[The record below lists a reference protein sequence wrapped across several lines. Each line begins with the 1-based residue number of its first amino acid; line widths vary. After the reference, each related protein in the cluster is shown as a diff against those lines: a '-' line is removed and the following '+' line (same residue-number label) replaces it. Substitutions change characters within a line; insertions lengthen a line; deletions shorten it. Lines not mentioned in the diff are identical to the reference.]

1 MKKYC
6 CPECSASFMVL
17 QSSCPDCGAELAEGD
32 WRVIEEELP
41 PKPQNASC
49 IHMVGDLGN
58 LVFHRLATV
67 HDVGSPLLSQIV
79 AKARVAER
87 AQFKIGW
94 EGDTCFVIPIPG
106 TKNATAVNGSI
117 IERKTELRQGDCLS
131 VCGRS
136 SGKLG
141 FAITI
146 QYFA

>member
-1 MKKYC
+1 
-6 CPECSASFMVL
+6 MVP
-17 QSSCPDCGAELAEGD
+17 QPSCPDCGSELAEGD

-67 HDVGSPLLSQIV
+67 REVGRPLLSRIV
-79 AKARVAER
+79 ARAGVAER
-87 AQFKIGW
+87 AQFKLGW
-94 EGDTCFVIPIPG
+94 EGDACFVTPIPG

-117 IERKTELRQGDCLS
+117 IECKTELRQGDCLS

-136 SGKLG
+136 SGRQG

>member
-6 CPECSASFMVL
+6 CPECSASFMVP
-17 QSSCPDCGAELAEGD
+17 QSSCPDCGVELAETD

-58 LVFHRLATV
+58 LVFHRLGTV
-67 HDVGSPLLSQIV
+67 REVGRPLLSQIV
-79 AKARVAER
+79 AKAGVAER
-87 AQFKIGW
+87 AQFKISW
-94 EGDTCFVIPIPG
+94 EGDACFVTPIPG
-106 TKNATAVNGSI
+106 TKNATAVNGAI
-117 IERKTELRQGDCLS
+117 IECKTELRQGDCLS

-136 SGKLG
+136 SGRQG

>member
-1 MKKYC
+1 
-6 CPECSASFMVL
+6 
-17 QSSCPDCGAELAEGD
+17 
-32 WRVIEEELP
+32 
-41 PKPQNASC
+41 
-49 IHMVGDLGN
+49 MVGDLGN

-117 IERKTELRQGDCLS
+117 IERKTELRQETASPSAAGVPASWALPS
-131 VCGRS
+131 PS
-136 SGKLG
+136 SISPDVHVPNKASAAREPGACRGVEASGLFRVARG
-141 FAITI
+141 
-146 QYFA
+146 

>member
-1 MKKYC
+1 ML
-6 CPECSASFMVL
+6 P
-17 QSSCPDCGAELAEGD
+17 QPSCPDCGAELAEGD

-58 LVFHRLATV
+58 LVFNRLATV
-67 HDVGSPLLSQIV
+67 REVGRPLLSRIV
-79 AKARVAER
+79 ARAGVAER
-87 AQFKIGW
+87 AQFKLGW
-94 EGDTCFVIPIPG
+94 EGDACFVTPIPG
-106 TKNATAVNGSI
+106 TRNATAVNGSI
-117 IERKTELRQGDCLS
+117 IECKTELRQGDCLS

-136 SGKLG
+136 SGKQG

>member
-1 MKKYC
+1 
-6 CPECSASFMVL
+6 MVP
-17 QSSCPDCGAELAEGD
+17 QPSCPDCGAELAEGD

-58 LVFHRLATV
+58 LVFNRLATV
-67 HDVGSPLLSQIV
+67 REVGRPLLSRIV
-79 AKARVAER
+79 ARAGVAER
-87 AQFKIGW
+87 AQFKLGW
-94 EGDTCFVIPIPG
+94 EGDACFVTPIPG
-106 TKNATAVNGSI
+106 TRNATAVNGSI
-117 IERKTELRQGDCLS
+117 IECKTELRQGDCLS

-136 SGKLG
+136 SGKQG

>member
-1 MKKYC
+1 
-6 CPECSASFMVL
+6 MVP

-67 HDVGSPLLSQIV
+67 REVGRPLLSQIV
-79 AKARVAER
+79 AKAGVAER

-94 EGDTCFVIPIPG
+94 EGDACFVTPVPG

-136 SGKLG
+136 SGRQG